1 MNKKYFPPMYGEGQF
16 NCPHCNVYAK
26 QLWGFLNSSYR
37 PNGMHDVYYPEGD
50 SGFSEMLDNE
60 FTVSKCEHCGN
71 LIFWQNNKMIY
82 PKSITVEPVNEDLNE
97 EAKGLYNEAA
107 TILHDSPRASA
118 VLLRLALQALL
129 KELGGGGKNIND
141 DIATIVERGV
151 DQQVQKALDIIRVF
165 GNNGAHNNSVNL
177 NEKLEDVQFMF
188 SLINFVADKMITQKK
203 EIDGLYDG
211 LPEGIKNQIKNRDKK
226 EV

>member
-1 MNKKYFPPMYGEGQF
+1 MYGEGQF

-26 QLWGFLNSSYR
+26 QFWGFLDSSYR
-37 PNGMHDVYYPEGD
+37 TRAGRPAYYPKGN
-50 SGFSEMLDNE
+50 SGFSETLDNE

-71 LIFWQNNKMIY
+71 LIFWHNDKMIY
-82 PKSITVEPVNEDLNE
+82 PKSITVESVNEDLND

-118 VLLRLALQALL
+118 VLLRLALQSLL

-165 GNNGAHNNSVNL
+165 GNNGAHNNSVNI

-226 EV
+226 EVQNDLAD